1 MRGQVAAVLRTAPDV
16 ALDRNSPL
24 RDLGLD
30 SLMAVQLRNRL
41 SRGLAL
47 DKPLAASVMFDHPS
61 IEALTTYLLS
71 SMQPPPAPVAPSAP
85 SPSPVGA
92 DRVATMS
99 DAEIAEKLAVRSSQK
114 NRKGGVR

>member
-1 MRGQVAAVLRTAPDV
+1 
-16 ALDRNSPL
+16 
-24 RDLGLD
+24 
-30 SLMAVQLRNRL
+30 MAVQLRNRL

-85 SPSPVGA
+85 SPSPSPSPVGA